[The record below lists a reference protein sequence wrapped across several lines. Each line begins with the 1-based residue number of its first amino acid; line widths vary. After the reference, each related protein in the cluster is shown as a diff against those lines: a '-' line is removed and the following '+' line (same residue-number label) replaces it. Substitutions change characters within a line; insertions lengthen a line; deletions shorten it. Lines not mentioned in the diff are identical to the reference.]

1 MQNNLDNYVVIGQIN
16 GIYGTKGWVKV
27 FSHTQPMGNI
37 LSYQPWLVKTN
48 DGWQSLKVLN
58 SHKPVEGKAIVVQ
71 LESLVDRDQA
81 REFIG
86 ADIAILRDQL
96 PVDDGFYWVDLIGCK
111 VVDQDQNILGQVT
124 EMIETGAH
132 DVMRIKNGSEQILIP
147 FVRDVFVLAV
157 DLDQKQIS
165 VDWISDEAAE

>member
-1 MQNNLDNYVVIGQIN
+1 
-16 GIYGTKGWVKV
+16 
-27 FSHTQPMGNI
+27 MGNI
-37 LSYQPWLVKTN
+37 LSYQPWLVKTK

-96 PVDDGFYWVDLIGCK
+96 PVDDGFYWVDLIGCQ

-132 DVMRIKNGSEQILIP
+132 DVMRIKNGAEQILIP
-147 FVRDVFVLAV
+147 FVQDVFVLEV